1 MTGFLR
7 REARALAAAWIYF
20 TRLPLP
26 LRIAFDADD
35 WRHATSWWPLVGAGM
50 GALTGAVLLLAGP
63 VWGGGIAAGLAIGL
77 GLLLGGAQHEDGFGD
92 CCDGF
97 GGGGD
102 DRDKILAIMKDSRVG
117 AFAVVGLVVL
127 LGLKW
132 QALAALPPALLLTAP
147 IAAATLSR
155 AAAAALMAVLA
166 YARTG
171 PSRAGPVTSLLRG
184 GRLAW
189 PLLLGALPLL
199 ALPPR
204 AALAGLGVALAG
216 WAVAALWL
224 RRRLGGYTG
233 DGLGAT
239 QQVIE
244 LALLLTLIP
253 LAGVP

>member
-1 MTGFLR
+1 MIAALR

-26 LRIAFDADD
+26 LRLDFDADD
-35 WRHATSWWPLVGAGM
+35 WRHATSWWPLVGIGM
-50 GALTGAVLLLAGP
+50 GAVTGAVLTLAGP
-63 VWGGGIAAGLAIGL
+63 LWGAGIAAGLALGL

-97 GGGGD
+97 GGGGA
-102 DRDKILAIMKDSRVG
+102 DREKILAIMKDSRVG

-132 QALAALPPALLLTAP
+132 QALAALPAGLLLIAP
-147 IAAATLSR
+147 IAAAALSR
-155 AAAAALMAVLA
+155 ASAAGLMAVLS

-171 PSRAGPVTSLLRG
+171 PSRAAPVTSRLRG
-184 GRLAW
+184 FRLAL
-189 PLLLGALPLL
+189 PLALGALPL
-199 ALPPR
+199 ALLPAA
-204 AALAGLGVALAG
+204 AALTALGVALAG
-216 WAVAALWL
+216 WALAALWL

-244 LALLLTLIP
+244 IALLLTLIP
-253 LAGVP
+253 LAAP